1 MIFNH
6 LQFTR
11 NKNLLAFSAGI
22 DSSALFFMLL
32 DAGVAFDIALVNYN
46 TREESHAEEAHAIA
60 LAKKYNLKS
69 YTTTAPLFETHFEA
83 NARTFRYGFFSE
95 IIDTH
100 GYENLLTAHQL
111 NDQLEWLLMRLSKG
125 AGLSELIGLEEMS
138 PRVTT
143 HGSDYTLV
151 RPLLDKTKEE
161 LLAYLKQNNHPYFI
175 DASNSD
181 ALFERNRF
189 RKEFSDPLI
198 EQYANGI
205 KNSFHYLRE
214 DRDILHSGIKLIF
227 SQDELKVFLLEDPQ
241 LRVKAADLALKELG
255 YLLSSDQRR
264 EIEGKKSIVIG
275 GKWAIVY
282 QDQRLYIAPFL
293 TSTMPKTFK
302 ELCRVSSLP
311 IKIRPYCYEKEIRP
325 IELMS
330 LSL

>member
-1 MIFNH
+1 
-6 LQFTR
+6 LQLSSLANR
-11 NKNLLAFSAGI
+11 KNLLAFSAGI

-46 TREESHAEEAHAIA
+46 SREESSIEEAHAIA

-69 YTTTAPLFETHFEA
+69 YTTAAPLFETHFEA
-83 NARTFRYGFFSE
+83 KARVFRYGFFSE

-111 NDQLEWLLMRLSKG
+111 NDQLEWLFMRLSKG
-125 AGLSELIGLEEMS
+125 AGLNELIGLDEMS
-138 PRVTT
+138 SRITAG
-143 HGSDYTLV
+143 GSVYTLV

-161 LLAYLKQNNHPYFI
+161 LLTYLKQHDHPYFI

-198 EQYANGI
+198 EKYANGI

-214 DRDILHSGIKLIF
+214 DRDILHRGIKLIF
-227 SQDELKVFLLEDPQ
+227 SQDELKVFSLKDPQ

-255 YLLSSDQRR
+255 YLLSGDQRR

-293 TSTMPKTFK
+293 TSAMPKTFK

-311 IKIRPYCYEKEIRP
+311 IKIRPYCYEKEIKP
-325 IELMS
+325 IDLMS